1 MIDAYDIAL
10 PRKMC
15 ILDVG
20 RQLAHGDQV
29 VTHLHP
35 RATSAHLPATTL
47 PWVDGVEAREC
58 LLGRALVPIRHSV
71 GVHEVDV
78 QILLALQR

>member
-15 ILDVG
+15 VLDVCC
-20 RQLAHGDQV
+20 QLAHGDQV

-35 RATSAHLPATTL
+35 RSTSAHFPATTL
-47 PWVDGVEAREC
+47 PWIDGVEACEC
-58 LLGRALVPIRHSV
+58 LLGRALVSIRHAV
-71 GVHEVDV
+71 GVHEVHV
-78 QILLALQR
+78 QVLLALQG